1 MHVLDLRPPWKTMQI
16 VFGLGVKISDEYLVS
31 RLRALICHL
40 ILPPLALEVTLGK
53 LLLFW

>member
-1 MHVLDLRPPWKTMQI
+1 MQI
-16 VFGLGVKISDEYLVS
+16 VFELGVKISDEYLVS